1 MAVFDGQVKL
11 PVRYS
16 PPCARLKKKHIQCE
30 KVLPYESVTFLIN
43 CLRTGIATPSA
54 TFISGKAAK
63 TAI

>member
-1 MAVFDGQVKL
+1 MVVFDGQVKI
-11 PVRYS
+11 PVIVHHVHGS
-16 PPCARLKKKHIQCE
+16 KKHSVRKGI
-30 KVLPYESVTFLIN
+30 PYESVTFLIN

>member
-1 MAVFDGQVKL
+1 MVVFDGQVKL
-11 PVRYS
+11 TVIVHQVHGSKKTHPVR
-16 PPCARLKKKHIQCE
+16 KIT
-30 KVLPYESVTFLIN
+30 PYESVTFLIN